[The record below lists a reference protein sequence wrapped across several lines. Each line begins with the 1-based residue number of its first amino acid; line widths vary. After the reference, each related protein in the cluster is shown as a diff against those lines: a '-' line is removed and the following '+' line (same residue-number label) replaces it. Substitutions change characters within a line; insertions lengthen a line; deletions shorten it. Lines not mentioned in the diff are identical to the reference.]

1 MFDKGRFLSPNKG
14 LWEDMLSLDAT
25 VIEKDRQNLP
35 LREIV
40 KNSMD
45 LVICK
50 NFESHS
56 VDNKIFAIGGMH
68 HSSATPVVEIYDPAT
83 DTWTNGIN
91 MPTARAFLGAGVIDN
106 KIYTFG
112 GYIPWAG
119 VPTVEVFDTGLKGE
133 GINLKGKLPASWA
146 EIKTQAVVKGK

>member
-56 VDNKIFAIGGMH
+56 
-68 HSSATPVVEIYDPAT
+68 
-83 DTWTNGIN
+83 
-91 MPTARAFLGAGVIDN
+91 
-106 KIYTFG
+106 
-112 GYIPWAG
+112 
-119 VPTVEVFDTGLKGE
+119 
-133 GINLKGKLPASWA
+133 
-146 EIKTQAVVKGK
+146 

>member
-14 LWEDMLSLDAT
+14 LWKDMLSLDAT

-56 VDNKIFAIGGMH
+56 A
-68 HSSATPVVEIYDPAT
+68 E
-83 DTWTNGIN
+83 
-91 MPTARAFLGAGVIDN
+91 
-106 KIYTFG
+106 
-112 GYIPWAG
+112 
-119 VPTVEVFDTGLKGE
+119 
-133 GINLKGKLPASWA
+133 INLSVFYACK
-146 EIKTQAVVKGK
+146 I